1 MVFKKHRRGQSQA
14 DREREQ
20 RLTVSVARAVKE
32 FYEQEAQA
40 QAQVQAQAQAQVQAQ
55 AQAQAATAQ
64 AQVATAQATV
74 APVFQPQRAR
84 SSCDVVRTD
93 SGNVKQEGER
103 INCYSC
109 YFGDQ
114 LEGNARAR
122 CGRCMRPLEWK

>member
-1 MVFKKHRRGQSQA
+1 MVFKKHRRGQTQA

-20 RLTVSVARAVKE
+20 RLAISVARAVKE
-32 FYEQEAQA
+32 FYEQE
-40 QAQVQAQAQAQVQAQ
+40 